1 MRFELYLESGPRHRK
16 TWVFVPGLP
25 GCTARGDTS
34 EAAIENTRG
43 AILDRLEFLR
53 RHGEHVDDPEP
64 MVLAVADH
72 VIERKWLG
80 FETQSF
86 ASDRIPLTEEDVRS
100 QLRWAGWSREELV
113 AAAQAQTLPMASKP
127 FAGGRSAAA
136 ILAHVAGSE
145 WAYVGAALG
154 TLPGYAKV
162 IGAIERAGER
172 PWEALAV
179 EREIVLARLA
189 AMSQD
194 ERTRVVERDGKAPR
208 TARRM
213 LRRMLEHEWEHTL
226 ELRLRL
232 EP

>member
-1 MRFELYLESGPRHRK
+1 
-16 TWVFVPGLP
+16 
-25 GCTARGDTS
+25 
-34 EAAIENTRG
+34 
-43 AILDRLEFLR
+43 
-53 RHGEHVDDPEP
+53 
-64 MVLAVADH
+64 
-72 VIERKWLG
+72 
-80 FETQSF
+80 
-86 ASDRIPLTEEDVRS
+86 
-100 QLRWAGWSREELV
+100 
-113 AAAQAQTLPMASKP
+113 MASKP

-136 ILAHVAGSE
+136 ILAHVASSE

-154 TLPGYAKV
+154 TMPGYAKV
-162 IGAIERAGER
+162 IGAIERAEER

-189 AMSQD
+189 AMSED

>member
-1 MRFELYLESGPRHRK
+1 
-16 TWVFVPGLP
+16 
-25 GCTARGDTS
+25 
-34 EAAIENTRG
+34 
-43 AILDRLEFLR
+43 
-53 RHGEHVDDPEP
+53 
-64 MVLAVADH
+64 
-72 VIERKWLG
+72 
-80 FETQSF
+80 
-86 ASDRIPLTEEDVRS
+86 
-100 QLRWAGWSREELV
+100 
-113 AAAQAQTLPMASKP
+113 MASKP
-127 FAGGRSAAA
+127 PAGGRSAAA

-162 IGAIERAGER
+162 IGAVERAEER

-189 AMSQD
+189 AMSED